1 MNTKT
6 GILFVIFCVALA
18 SIVVGQRVQIRSVS
32 FEAAQLHRELG
43 ELQERQRVLSGE
55 RANRAN
61 PAEMFRRVR
70 AEGINLLPPED
81 NLPDIPGRPRVERE
95 ED

>member
-18 SIVVGQRVQIRSVS
+18 SVLVGQRVQIRSVG
-32 FEAAQLHRELG
+32 FETAQLSRELE
-43 ELQERQRVLSGE
+43 ELQERQRVLNGE

-61 PAEMFRRVR
+61 PTEMFRRVR
-70 AEGINLLPPED
+70 AEGIQLLPPED
-81 NLPDIPGRPRVERE
+81 NLPAIPGKPRE
-95 ED
+95 EQDED